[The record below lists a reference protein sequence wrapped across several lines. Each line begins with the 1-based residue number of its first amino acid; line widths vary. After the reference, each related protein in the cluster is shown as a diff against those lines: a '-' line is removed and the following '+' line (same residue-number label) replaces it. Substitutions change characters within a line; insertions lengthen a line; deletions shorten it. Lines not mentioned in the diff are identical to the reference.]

1 MLQLMAQSKL
11 QGKGKRLIGTF
22 SATDL
27 KGCPIALLRSW
38 LSLPVLEFTK
48 KVLTGPSTSCKAP
61 TGSSHSSSRMLIT
74 CSVESTLSEVID
86 KAVAGHVNRVWVVD
100 EHGSLAGLLS
110 LSDILSAIRAS
121 ILSAESLD
129 QYFGA

>member
-1 MLQLMAQSKL
+1 MAQSKL

-48 KVLTGPSTSCKAP
+48 KVLTGPSTSCKAA
-61 TGSSHSSSRMLIT
+61 TDSSHSSSRMLIT
-74 CSVESTLSEVID
+74 CSAETTLSEVID
-86 KAVAGHVNRVWVVD
+86 KAVAGHVHRVWVVD

-110 LSDILSAIRAS
+110 LSDILRAIRAS